1 MESSCQIDFSAT
13 ENTIRQD
20 IQATLT
26 HELNKLMKGS
36 SLEQQGFQKLFSQF
50 ISLDK
55 QENVVW
61 EETERICFKRSR
73 KKICAY
79 ECLVTT
85 AL

>member
-36 SLEQQGFQKLFSQF
+36 SLEQQGFQKLFSKF

-61 EETERICFKRSR
+61 EEI
-73 KKICAY
+73 KKPSPDSVSAVLNKFEMHQFVY
-79 ECLVTT
+79 
-85 AL
+85 